1 MRKGVRAA
9 LCAVGILAV
18 LTTAGCF
25 RISAD
30 ELYSLPQASEEYI
43 LLQQELNNILATGAV
58 YSPPIA
64 GSNRQSVQLMDIDG
78 DGESEVLVFAR
89 ATGDKPLK
97 IYVIEQKEGAF
108 YQADVIEGEGT
119 AFERVRY
126 ADMDGDGSLE
136 IIVGRQVSSALSYVS
151 VYSIKGGVH
160 SHLGSAEYAEFTT
173 VEVAGGRSVLVVL
186 RHASGEQPGEAE
198 AFSLAAD
205 GEMVRTT
212 TPLTKGLQSF
222 ARVQSGR
229 LRGNVPALFV
239 EGTDSA
245 NKTVTDILVLTD
257 YGIDNVLEGAAA
269 GETLRDVAIYSTDV
283 NKDGFMEVP
292 LPRELKSQSDAKQYA
307 IDWVAYSASGE
318 RFKVFTTYHNRS
330 DGWFFILREGW
341 AEHLGVRRDDSVPGE
356 RTVIFS
362 YVDPVTEKWE
372 DFLRVYTLTGDNKL
386 KRAAISGRFQLAAT
400 DDVIYCAEIVAKTAG
415 EVALDESLVT
425 ESFRP
430 IYNDWSAS

>member
-1 MRKGVRAA
+1 MRKVRAA

-18 LTTAGCF
+18 MTTAGCF
-25 RISAD
+25 RVSAD

-64 GSNRQSVQLMDIDG
+64 GSNRQSVQLMDIDA
-78 DGESEVLVFAR
+78 DGESEVLAFTR

-108 YQADVIEGEGT
+108 YQADIIEGEGT

-126 ADMDGDGSLE
+126 ADMDGDGTLE
-136 IIVGRQVSSALSYVS
+136 IIVGRQMSSALSYVS
-151 VYSIKGGVH
+151 VYSVKGGVH

-173 VEVAGGRSVLVVL
+173 VEVEGGRSVLVVL
-186 RHASGEQPGEAE
+186 RRATGEQPGEAE

-205 GEMVRTT
+205 GEMIRAT
-212 TPLTKGLQSF
+212 TPLTKGLQNF

-239 EGTDSA
+239 EGADSA

-257 YGIDNVLEGAAA
+257 YGIDNIFEDAQVNK
-269 GETLRDVAIYSTDV
+269 TSRDVAIYSTDV

-307 IDWVAYSASGE
+307 IDWVAYVSTGE
-318 RFKVFTTYHNRS
+318 GTKVFTTYHNRS
-330 DGWFFILREGW
+330 DGWFFILPDGW
-341 AEHLGVRRDDSVPGE
+341 AENLGVRRDDSVPGE

-362 YVDPVTEKWE
+362 YVDPVTEEWT
-372 DFLRVYTLTGDNKL
+372 DFLRVYTLSGDNKF
-386 KRAAISGRFQLAAT
+386 KRAAISGRFRLAAT
-400 DDVIYCAEIVAKTAG
+400 DDVIYCAEVMAASAG
-415 EVALDESLVT
+415 DITVSETMVT

-430 IYNDWSAS
+430 IYTDWSAS